1 MQAIVAQL
9 DLEQPGALP
18 EVAPSP
24 DYAAFGDLTER
35 MMFNQAW
42 ASYGLS
48 WTIIACLLGIQ
59 PNLPARQ
66 LSVIPQVPPTWPGLA
81 AERLRMGA
89 GSIAVTADR
98 DGQHYRTTVDAPAG
112 WTLTI
117 GHTLPAG
124 TPVSAVVLDD
134 LPADYSIHDT
144 IRGRE
149 VRVETTTGA
158 RRRLMISGGDH
169 AA

>member
-1 MQAIVAQL
+1 
-9 DLEQPGALP
+9 LP

-24 DYAAFGDLTER
+24 DYAPFADLTER

-48 WTIIACLLGIQ
+48 WTIIACLLGVQ
-59 PNLPARQ
+59 PNLPRRQ
-66 LSVIPQVPPTWPGLA
+66 LAVIPQVPPTWPGLA

-89 GSIAVTADR
+89 GSIAVAADR
-98 DGQHYRTTVDAPAG
+98 DAHHYRTTVDAPAG

-124 TPVSAVVLDD
+124 TSVAAVLLDD
-134 LPADYSIHDT
+134 RPAHYAIHDT

-149 VRVETTTGA
+149 VRVDTTTGVL
-158 RRRLMISGGDH
+158 RRLAITVDEQP